1 MPTSPAPIRSRIG
14 LSLVALLAAAV
25 AASAHAQAITV
36 QLDTKGETSLRRDS
50 SFELVVLPL
59 PKLNEG
65 RLAMV
70 LGAVDVTD
78 LFRATATGFAYR
90 PELLPLPLGDS
101 ELLVYLVT
109 AQSGWRELA
118 HFPLQVLQSGGFESV
133 TMTPRIDLNLKGQL
147 DEGHD
152 ATSFAPAR
160 SSFQD
165 LSVQLDFQ
173 GSLGRSGWTFEPRA
187 NVIGVTNKP
196 EALRFG
202 QEGEGAPKAD
212 LSNYSVKLGRGA
224 GFALL
229 GGVQVGDNRLL
240 AQQFGSRGLHLR
252 LPLGARV
259 DANLAAA
266 SGTQIVG
273 FDDLTGLERSEHR
286 LLTGTLGFELLQR
299 PGGLRLE
306 TSYLDG
312 SLQPLSSFNQGSVTD
327 AEESS
332 GYGLRLLAA
341 TPSQRLRFEGGW
353 ARSEFE
359 NPADPFLFQGAD
371 VVAVEP
377 ETRAARYAEL
387 NAGLLQKT
395 LGSGGALSFDF
406 ALRHSRVDP
415 QYRTIAVFLQADRE
429 ENTAELRSQI
439 GALSAQ
445 LTHSRASDNLDDIVS
460 ILTTKTRRTSA
471 NFALPIGQLVK
482 REEIRPWLPALTYTI
497 DRTHQFGVGVP
508 EQGSFNLS
516 FIPDQV
522 SLNELASFD
531 WSFPRIRVGLR
542 LGESDQDNRQVGRE
556 TADLGVRTA
565 GLTLGGSPHPN
576 LDLTLEAS
584 RELSDNRE
592 LAQENETVRY
602 AGSCN
607 WRLTPFWTLTGT
619 ASQTD
624 SEDNPLTRTSS
635 SWNGDVQVA
644 WRFEKKRGER
654 HGLNGQLFLRY
665 LEQSNEGRELLFD
678 SVNDSSNW
686 NLTSGLTLSLF

>member
-1 MPTSPAPIRSRIG
+1 MTAIQTSTREPLRGYLAP
-14 LSLVALLAAAV
+14 LLAAAF

-36 QLDTKGETSLRRDS
+36 QLDLRGESSLRRDS

-59 PKLNEG
+59 PKPDEG

-78 LFRATATGFAYR
+78 LFRTTATGFAYR
-90 PELLPLPLGDS
+90 PELMPLPLGDS
-101 ELLVYLVT
+101 ELVVYLAT
-109 AQSGWRELA
+109 AQGEWRELA
-118 HFPLQVLQSGGFESV
+118 RLPLKTLQTGGFESV
-133 TMTPRIDLNLKGQL
+133 TMTPRLDLNLRGQL

-152 ATSFAPAR
+152 PESNAPQR

-165 LSVQLDFQ
+165 LNVQLDFS
-173 GSLGRSGWTFEPRA
+173 GSLGRSGWSFEPRA
-187 NVIGVTNKP
+187 NVIGVTNQP

-202 QEGEGAPKAD
+202 QEGEEAPKAD
-212 LSNYSVKLGRGA
+212 LSAYSLKLGRGS

-229 GGVQVGDNRLL
+229 GGVQVGEHRFL
-240 AQQFGSRGLHLR
+240 AQQFGSRGLQLR

-259 DANLAAA
+259 DATLAAA

-273 FDDLTGLERSEHR
+273 FDNLTGLERSEHQ
-286 LLTGTLGFELLQR
+286 LLIGTFGFELLKR
-299 PGGLRLE
+299 ASGLRLE
-306 TSYLDG
+306 ASYLDG
-312 SLQPLSSFNQGSVTD
+312 SLQPESSFNQGSVTD
-327 AEESS
+327 AEESR
-332 GYGLRLLAA
+332 GYGLRLLGS

-387 NAGLLQKT
+387 NAGLLQRT
-395 LGSGGALSFDF
+395 LANGGALSFDL

-415 QYRTIAVFLQADRE
+415 QYRTIAAFLQADRE

-439 GALSAQ
+439 GPASVQ
-445 LTHSRASDNLDDIVS
+445 LTHSRAEDNLDDIRS
-460 ILTTKTRRTSA
+460 LLTTKTQRSSA
-471 NFALPIGQLVK
+471 NLALPIGQLVK
-482 REEIRPWLPALTYTI
+482 SEELRPWLPALTYTF

-508 EQGSFNLS
+508 LQGSFNLS

-522 SLNELASFD
+522 SLNQLASLD
-531 WSFPRIRVGLR
+531 WSFPRLRVGLR

-556 TADLGVRTA
+556 NADLGVRTA
-565 GLTLGGSPHPN
+565 GLALGASPHAD

-592 LAQENETVRY
+592 FAQENETVRY

-607 WRLTPFWTLTGT
+607 WRITPFWTATAT
-619 ASQTD
+619 ASKTD
-624 SEDNPLTRTSS
+624 SEDHPLTRTSS
-635 SWNGDVQVA
+635 SWNGDAQIA

-654 HGLNGQLFLRY
+654 HGLSGQLFLRF
-665 LEQSNEGRELLFD
+665 LEQSIDGRDLQF
-678 SVNDSSNW
+678 DSSNQSSSW